1 MSKPGKKV
9 TYKELN
15 DRMSLFFQ
23 RLQQVHQNVDY
34 VHTLTLKYIQ
44 YRGDEKK
51 FLKWVEKNRK
61 EEEKKA
67 RENDSKVK

>member
-44 YRGDEKK
+44 YRGDDMILWILMK
-51 FLKWVEKNRK
+51 FNRYGM
-61 EEEKKA
+61 
-67 RENDSKVK
+67 RIQN